1 MLLPYCLVNVHIRF
15 KVQLSLHAQIHD
27 NMAYSAS
34 CWSFGEQQEPKD
46 TNPFWNQRT
55 PSLFFLAKISPTFCF
70 FFFFFALI
78 SVLSMSFCDNVC
90 SACSIYS
97 VRQPSTAFARQNS
110 KEWLLPHRPETTP
123 QRSVTAASAPLRSAC
138 HCINPPPSPIV
149 AAVGGGGPILARR

>member
-1 MLLPYCLVNVHIRF
+1 MFISDSRFSFPSTHRFTTTWLTLPRAGAL
-15 KVQLSLHAQIHD
+15 
-27 NMAYSAS
+27 AS
-34 CWSFGEQQEPKD
+34 
-46 TNPFWNQRT
+46 NRNQRT
-55 PSLFFLAKISPTFCF
+55 PILFGTKGHPAF
-70 FFFFFALI
+70 FSWRNFRQPSVLFFFFALI